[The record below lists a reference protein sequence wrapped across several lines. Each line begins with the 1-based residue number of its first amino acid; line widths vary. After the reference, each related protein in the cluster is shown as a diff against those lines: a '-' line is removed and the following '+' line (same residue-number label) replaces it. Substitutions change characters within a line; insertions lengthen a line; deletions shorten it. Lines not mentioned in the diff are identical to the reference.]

1 VRDKKEIMKRY
12 VLSLSLLLVVFSCFS
27 QTIDDIKIIKAK
39 LYKMG
44 IQPSSTE
51 KFMAVEVE
59 KSLFDKFDNTG
70 KWTDINYADKTDS
83 KWLPA
88 EHWERIAAIV
98 SDYKNPT
105 SKNFNNPQL
114 KAVILRAID
123 WWLKERPMCGNYW
136 WNAIGI
142 PGYMGGVFVLMED
155 ELSETEKQQGIQ
167 IMNLG
172 VKPTFYDYHGV
183 ATGQNLFWLASVH
196 LYTSCLTN
204 DVEGLKR
211 VYKAISNEIV
221 ITNNEGV
228 QPDFSFYQHG
238 QQNYT
243 FGYGKGFTTYAV
255 RFFYLFNGTGFAFP
269 KEKVDI
275 IAHYLLDG
283 QQWMSHNT
291 YLEYT
296 AMGREISRKGIA
308 RGGLISALKQMEEID
323 PSRKEEYHAF
333 AARLYGKTDQKPLVG
348 NRYFWRSDLMVHQRP
363 NYYFGLKTTSNRIV
377 SGESGNG
384 ENIKG
389 YYQGN
394 GTYYLV
400 KTNEEYNEIFPIFNW
415 RKLPGGLIPQSQ
427 SPIPLFNWSKG
438 ARGATSF
445 VYGISDSMYGCFAYD
460 YNKDHTK
467 AHRSWFMFDNEIV
480 YLANSI
486 EGDSLYQ
493 SINQSLLNG
502 KVWQEGENN
511 QSKFEKVFHDNTG
524 YCILKSNYPLEVK
537 TDNQSGSWS
546 EINLVGD
553 KTQIEKKVF
562 SLGINLGNKVKD
574 ASLAYAIVPAIS
586 LNDFKNYSLENHIT
600 ILENTNSTQAVYQ
613 KDIEQVQAIFF
624 KDGKLSLP
632 WNKLTI
638 KMKKQGLL
646 LIKKKDNKLIV
657 DYSQPFPK
665 NHIELSLE
673 NKIQYN
679 NDEIEI
685 Y

>member
-1 VRDKKEIMKRY
+1 MKKY
-12 VLSLSLLLVVFSCFS
+12 VLSLSLLVVVFSCFS
-27 QTIDDIKIIKAK
+27 QSIEDVKIIKAK

-44 IQPSSTE
+44 IQPNSTE
-51 KFMAVEVE
+51 KLMGGVNAEQLV
-59 KSLFDKFDNTG
+59 DKLDNTG
-70 KWTDINYADKTDS
+70 KWPDINYADKTDS
-83 KWLPA
+83 RWLPA
-88 EHWERIAAIV
+88 EHWERIAALV
-98 SDYKNPT
+98 SEYRNPK
-105 SKNFNNPQL
+105 SKSFNNPQV
-114 KAVILRAID
+114 KAAILHAID
-123 WWLKERPMCGNYW
+123 WWLKVRPMCGNYW

-142 PGYMGGVFVLMED
+142 PGFMGGVFVLMED

-172 VKPTFYDYHGV
+172 VKPTFYDYHGI

-211 VYKAISNEIV
+211 VFKAISNEIV
-221 ITNNEGV
+221 ITNNEGI

-255 RFFYLFNGTGFAFP
+255 RFFYLSNGTSFALP

-275 IAHYLLDG
+275 VAHYLLDG

-323 PSRKEEYHAF
+323 PSKKEEYRAF
-333 AARLYGKTDQKPLVG
+333 SERLYGKTNEKPLIG

-377 SGESGNG
+377 SGEAGNG

-415 RKLPGGLIPQSQ
+415 RKLPGGLIPQSL
-427 SPIPLFNWSKG
+427 SPIPQFNWSKG

-460 YNKDHTK
+460 YDKDNTK

-480 YLANSI
+480 SLANGI

-502 KVWQEGENN
+502 EVWQDGNDK
-511 QSKFEKVFHDNTG
+511 QSKYKKVFHDNTG
-524 YCILKSNYPLEVK
+524 YCILKGSYPIELSTGVQK
-537 TDNQSGSWS
+537 GSWTD
-546 EINLVGD
+546 INLVGSPE
-553 KTQIEKKVF
+553 KIEKKVF
-562 SLGINLGNKVKD
+562 SLGINLGDKVND
-574 ASLAYAIVPAIS
+574 GLMAYIIMPSVSL
-586 LNDFKNYSLENHIT
+586 DEFKKYSVENHVF
-600 ILENTNSTQAVYQ
+600 ILNNTSTLQAVYQ
-613 KDIEQVQAIFF
+613 KDIEQVQAVFF
-624 KDGKLSLP
+624 TDEKLSLP

-638 KMKKQGLL
+638 KMKKQGLT
-646 LIKKKDNKLIV
+646 LIKKQGDKLII

-665 NHIELSLE
+665 KHLELSLD
-673 NKIQYN
+673 KKPAFK

>member
-1 VRDKKEIMKRY
+1 MKKY
-12 VLSLSLLLVVFSCFS
+12 VLSLSLLLLVFNCFS
-27 QTIDDIKIIKAK
+27 QSIEDVKIIKAK

-44 IQPSSTE
+44 IQPNSTE
-51 KFMAVEVE
+51 KLMGGVNAEQLV
-59 KSLFDKFDNTG
+59 DKLDNTG
-70 KWTDINYADKTDS
+70 KWPDINYTDKTDS
-83 KWLPA
+83 RWLPA
-88 EHWERIAAIV
+88 EHWERIAALV
-98 SDYKNPT
+98 SEYRNPK
-105 SKNFNNPQL
+105 SKSYNDPRV
-114 KAVILRAID
+114 KVIILRAID

-142 PGYMGGVFVLMED
+142 PGFMGGVFVLMED

-172 VKPTFYDYHGV
+172 VKPTFYDYHGI

-211 VYKAISNEIV
+211 VFKAISNEIV
-221 ITNNEGV
+221 ITNNEGI

-255 RFFYLFNGTGFAFP
+255 RFFYLSNGTSFALP

-275 IAHYLLDG
+275 VAHYLLDG

-323 PSRKEEYHAF
+323 PSRKEEYRAF
-333 AARLYGKTDQKPLVG
+333 SERLFGKTNEKPLIG

-415 RKLPGGLIPQSQ
+415 RKLPGGLIPQSL
-427 SPIPLFNWSKG
+427 SPIPQFNWSKG
-438 ARGATSF
+438 ARGATTF

-460 YNKDHTK
+460 YDKDNTK

-480 YLANSI
+480 YLANGI

-502 KVWQEGENN
+502 EVWQDGNDN
-511 QSKFEKVFHDNTG
+511 QTKYKKVFHDNTG
-524 YCILKSNYPLEVK
+524 YCILKGSYPIELSTGVQK
-537 TDNQSGSWS
+537 GSWTD
-546 EINLVGD
+546 INLVGSPE
-553 KTQIEKKVF
+553 KIEKKVF
-562 SLGINLGNKVKD
+562 SLGINLGDKVND
-574 ASLAYAIVPAIS
+574 GLMAYIIMPSVSL
-586 LNDFKNYSLENHIT
+586 DEFKNYSVENHVF
-600 ILENTNSTQAVYQ
+600 ILNNTSTLQAVYQ
-613 KDIEQVQAIFF
+613 KDIEQVQAVFF
-624 KDGKLSLP
+624 TDEKLSLP

-638 KMKKQGLL
+638 KMKKQGLT
-646 LIKKKDNKLIV
+646 LIKKQGDNLII

-665 NHIELSLE
+665 KHLELSLD
-673 NKIQYN
+673 KKPAFK